1 MSDILRKAEQLWFEW
16 SGEGHEPLAYKSVT
30 YYTIGHMSMDNEV
43 VVGGLAS
50 ALQRDGLVDTL
61 GAGKKAIEVASFF
74 SHGYV
79 GFVDGQADF
88 TVCSE
93 LGETFYGD
101 MVEELQLITFVEVV
115 GLG

>member
-1 MSDILRKAEQLWFEW
+1 MNDLLRKAEQLWSEW

-30 YYTIGHMSMDNEV
+30 YYTIGHMNLEHEV
-43 VVGGLAS
+43 VLGGLAS

-61 GAGKKAIEVASFF
+61 GAGKRAIELASFF

-79 GFVDGQADF
+79 GCVDGNVDY
-88 TVCSE
+88 TVCDE

-101 MVEELQLITFVEVV
+101 IVEDLQLATFVEVV